1 MPVFI
6 RWYMRCS
13 TVLSHCSDLLNL
25 PTTPTYKVEPKSLR
39 TENLY
44 STYIVDCKEASPFSK
59 NTIIF
64 TGCILYVCGLQ
75 RGEPLLKKYGYFHRM
90 YYMCVDCK
98 EASPFSKNIVI
109 FTGCT
114 ICLWIAK
121 RRAPSQKLRL
131 FSQYVIY
138 VYSICI

>member
-39 TENLY
+39 TENSY

-75 RGEPLLKKYGYFHRM
+75 RGEPLLKNYGYFHRM
-90 YYMCVDCK
+90 YYMCV
-98 EASPFSKNIVI
+98 
-109 FTGCT
+109 
-114 ICLWIAK
+114 WIAK
-121 RRAPSQKLRL
+121 RRAPSQKIWL
-131 FSQYVIY
+131 FSQDVLFLCGLQRGEPLLKNYGY
-138 VYSICI
+138 FHNM